1 MITVIVPTLN
11 SEGGLAACLTSLIT
25 PTVEGVVREVIVADG
40 GSSDRTGE
48 IIDQAGATLVR
59 SPPGR
64 GRQLAAGAEQARMP
78 WLLFLHPDTMLEPGW
93 EREATIFMERVDS
106 GARPAAAAAF
116 RFSIDE
122 PGAGA
127 RMAEFGVAAR
137 CALLRMPYGNQGLL
151 IPRRL
156 YRQLG
161 GYKPLPL
168 MEDVDLMRRIG
179 RRRTVVLRA
188 RAISNVERVRRHGD
202 LRNGLRHL
210 SCLALHHLRVPSEM
224 IARLYR

>member
-25 PTVEGVVREVIVADG
+25 PTVEGIVREVIVVDG
-40 GSSDRTGE
+40 GSADRTGE

-64 GRQLAAGAEQARMP
+64 GRQLATGADQARMP

-93 EREATIFMERVDS
+93 EREAAAFMERVDS
-106 GARPAAAAAF
+106 GARPIAAAAF
-116 RFSIDE
+116 RYSIDE
-122 PGAGA
+122 PGIGP
-127 RMAEFGVAAR
+127 RLSEFGVAAR
-137 CALLRMPYGNQGLL
+137 CALLRLPYGNQGLL

-161 GYKPLPL
+161 GYKPLSL
-168 MEDVDLMRRIG
+168 MEDVDFMRRIG

-188 RAISNVERVRRHGD
+188 RAISNVDHARGSGS
-202 LRNGLRHL
+202 LRNGLRNL
-210 SCLALHHLRVPSEM
+210 SCLALHHMRVPAGM